1 MIFTIVKI
9 RDTLKIYNDTE
20 RNLRRTLRVPF
31 EVIEIVRTLEQAEQR
46 VKELKK
52 TTYKKP
58 RKKRQYSPRRAYV
71 RSKKMSGSGNI
82 MYGKKHSEETKRKIA
97 QKGLGNQR
105 KRGKKHTEEAKDKY
119 RQKRK
124 TWKTV
129 EKGNTVWHC
138 PETGKNVR
146 SKVCPPGYVHGFSEE
161 VAEMCRWRLAKYK
174 EQKRANS
181 VEITNRNHKNRPS
194 ETEG

>member
-20 RNLRRTLRVPF
+20 RTLRRTLRVPF

-46 VKELKK
+46 VNELKK

-58 RKKRQYSPRRAYV
+58 KKKRQYSPRRAYV
-71 RSKKMSGSGNI
+71 RSKKMTGSGNI
-82 MYGKKHSEETKRKIA
+82 MFGKNHTEETKRKIA
-97 QKGLGNQR
+97 LKGLGNQR
-105 KRGKKHTEEAKDKY
+105 KTGKKHTEEAKEKY

-124 TWKTV
+124 NWKPV

-146 SKVCPPGYVHGFSEE
+146 SRECPPGYVHGYSEE
-161 VAEMCRWRLAKYK
+161 HAEFLRWRLAKYK
-174 EQKRANS
+174 EQKRASN
-181 VEITNRNHKNRPS
+181 VETTHRNHKTRPS